1 MTSLPKHVPG
11 SRAREEAQKLLTGEK
26 NMLYSI
32 TAQGRIK
39 LHRDLSKWV
48 RRTVDKG
55 HKEYYSEAQS
65 PKEAQQEKEFSA
77 LISRCTKELSLDQE
91 AAIAVKNMKTQEH
104 LDRLAEI

>member
-1 MTSLPKHVPG
+1 MSLPKHVPG
-11 SRAREEAQKLLTGEK
+11 FHAREEAQKLLTGEK

-32 TAQGRIK
+32 NKDGRIK

-48 RRTVDKG
+48 RRTVGKG

-65 PKEAQQEKEFSA
+65 PTEARQEKEFSA

-91 AAIAVKNMKTQEH
+91 AAIAVKNLRTQEH
-104 LDRLAEI
+104 LDQLAEI